1 MALVREFCFQ
11 HNLLG
16 TGVKAADDVA
26 IKYPD
31 GKVQGKADRVRL
43 IFDATYMKMA
53 AEGKL

>member
-11 HNLLG
+11 HSLLG